1 MRIVDT
7 VKPEAKLM
15 QSLLRNVNFYVSK
28 VLQSWKILQ
37 RPLSKWV
44 LIKMLVFSVDDKG
57 SRNMRVTPS
66 VFHIVK

>member
-7 VKPEAKLM
+7 VKPAAKLM
-15 QSLLRNVNFYVSK
+15 QSLLRKVIFYVSK

-44 LIKMLVFSVDDKG
+44 LIKTLVFSGDDKG
-57 SRNMRVTPS
+57 SRIMRVTPN
-66 VFHIVK
+66 VFHRVK